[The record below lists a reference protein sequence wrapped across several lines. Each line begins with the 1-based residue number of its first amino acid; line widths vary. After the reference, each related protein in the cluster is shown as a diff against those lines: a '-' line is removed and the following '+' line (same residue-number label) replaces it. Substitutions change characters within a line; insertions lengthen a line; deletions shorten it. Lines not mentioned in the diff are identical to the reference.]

1 MATITT
7 PTYLSSAEEHAVV
20 FNRSNGDQ
28 VNFSLAHTQP
38 FGPFPLTVAIATPDE
53 NQPYEFGTVQFGC
66 SEPLYELSL
75 VVFDHDPDEPNKRE
89 EITLSYAEARLL
101 RDLLNRP
108 EVQHI
113 LETN

>member
-1 MATITT
+1 MATIAT

-20 FNRSNGDQ
+20 FNRENGDQ
-28 VNFSLAHTQP
+28 VNFSLAHTEP
-38 FGPFPLTVAIATPDE
+38 FGPIPLTVKIATSDPE
-53 NQPYEFGTVQFGC
+53 QPYETGTVHIGC

-101 RDLLNRP
+101 RDLLNKP